1 MKQLIGLLMLA
12 ISMTS
17 CMNKYDY
24 IEVVEETRILGGVE
38 TKDKEAKVI
47 KAKSDST
54 AYFEAYKDFCIS
66 QKVYNDIKQSLG
78 TTYSTPIDFKLMNDK
93 GIDISKNTFF
103 ATKEQQEK
111 EIRES
116 IFSMS
121 NSIQE
126 SVENNKKEEI
136 DNFNKTAKVDSL
148 KVKELT
154 KFFRIK
160 SDEFS
165 NDNKK
170 WYEPKTAPQYT
181 NRNGI
186 YCYFQTENGIPSNL
200 RFRVQYY
207 AEDWL
212 FFSRIQFSIDGK
224 AFEFIPNDTETD
236 SGNGG
241 YIWEWFDQGLTI
253 SDKELIYALANCKNA
268 KMKFIGKQYHDIKTI
283 TQEQIKSIKQTIDLY
298 NALGGQY

>member
-1 MKQLIGLLMLA
+1 MKKLIGLLFIA

-17 CMNKYDY
+17 CMNKYEY
-24 IEVVEETRILGGVE
+24 VEIVEETLIFGGVE
-38 TKDKEAKVI
+38 TKEKETKIIRAN
-47 KAKSDST
+47 SDSA
-54 AYFEAYKDFCIS
+54 AYLEAYKNFCIS
-66 QKVYNDIKQSLG
+66 LKVNNDMKQSLG
-78 TTYSTPIDFKLMNDK
+78 STYSTPIDFKLLNDK
-93 GIDISKNTFF
+93 GIDVSKTIFF
-103 ATKEQQEK
+103 DSKDKREN

-116 IFSMS
+116 IFSRS

-126 SVENNKKEEI
+126 SVENNKKQEVDI
-136 DNFNKTAKVDSL
+136 FNKTTKVDSL

-165 NDNKK
+165 NNNKK
-170 WYEPKTAPQYT
+170 WYTPKSAPQYT

-186 YCYFQTENGIPSNL
+186 YCYFQTENGVPSNL

-224 AFEFIPNDTETD
+224 AYDFIPNDTETD

-241 YIWEWFDQGLTI
+241 YIWEWFDQGLTA
-253 SDKELIYALANCKNA
+253 SDKELIYALANGKNA
-268 KMKFIGKQYHDIKTI
+268 KMKFIGKQYYNIKTI
-283 TQEQIKSIKQTIDLY
+283 TKEQIKSIKQTIDLY

>member
-1 MKQLIGLLMLA
+1 ME
-12 ISMTS
+12 
-17 CMNKYDY
+17 N
-24 IEVVEETRILGGVE
+24 
-38 TKDKEAKVI
+38 
-47 KAKSDST
+47 
-54 AYFEAYKDFCIS
+54 F
-66 QKVYNDIKQSLG
+66 
-78 TTYSTPIDFKLMNDK
+78 
-93 GIDISKNTFF
+93 
-103 ATKEQQEK
+103 
-111 EIRES
+111 
-116 IFSMS
+116 
-121 NSIQE
+121 IQE
-126 SVENNKKEEI
+126 SVDRNKKEKI
-136 DNFNKTAKVDSL
+136 DNFNKTAKVDSV

-154 KFFRIK
+154 KYFRIN

-212 FFSRIQFSIDGK
+212 FFSRVQFSIDGK
-224 AFEFIPNDTETD
+224 AYEFVPNDTETD

-241 YIWEWFDQGLTI
+241 YIWEWFDQGLTT
-253 SDKELIYALANCKNA
+253 SDKNLIYALANGKSA
-268 KMKFIGKQYHDIKTI
+268 KMKFIGRQYHNIKTI